1 LSSRPAWRQ
10 AYDAV
15 ERNIAS
21 PLEALVRT
29 PEFARASALTAR
41 ARRLVRDQCNDAT
54 AQLWHLANLPAGTD
68 VQRLRVQVG
77 QLDRELRRMRL
88 QLAVQTQREVEE
100 VSYRGADP
108 DERA

>member
-1 LSSRPAWRQ
+1 MKSRPAWRQ

-21 PLEALVRT
+21 PLEALVRS
-29 PEFARASALTAR
+29 PEFARASAVTAR
-41 ARRLVRDQCNDAT
+41 ARRLVRDECSRAT

-68 VQRLRVQVG
+68 VQRLRLQVG
-77 QLDRELRRMRL
+77 QLDRELRRLRL
-88 QLAVQTQREVEE
+88 QLAVQTQREAEG
-100 VSYRGADP
+100 VSDRAAGP